1 MGFQTIL
8 IERSNGVATLILNR
22 PESRNALDL
31 AMREEIE
38 NALRELTADESVRV
52 LVVTGAGGHFC
63 AGGDVKSMQA
73 RRQTAA
79 EGRARVESMNR
90 VILELVN
97 FRAPTLAQ
105 VDGFA
110 VGAGCNLALACDL
123 ILASDRARFGQVF
136 SKIGLVPDGGG
147 SYLLPR
153 LVGLAKAK
161 ELVFTADI
169 IDAAEA
175 LRIGLINRV
184 VPAAELAQAVRELA
198 GRIAA
203 GPPKTLALA
212 KRLLNRSA
220 SLDLAGALD
229 LEAFSQAIAI
239 ESEDH
244 QEGLRAFFEKRAP
257 NFTGR

>member
-1 MGFQTIL
+1 
-8 IERSNGVATLILNR
+8 
-22 PESRNALDL
+22 
-31 AMREEIE
+31 
-38 NALRELTADESVRV
+38 
-52 LVVTGAGGHFC
+52 
-63 AGGDVKSMQA
+63 
-73 RRQTAA
+73 
-79 EGRARVESMNR
+79 MNR

-97 FRAPTLAQ
+97 FRAPTLAR

-123 ILASDRARFGQVF
+123 IIASDRARFGQVF

-161 ELVFTADI
+161 ELVFTAEV

-175 LRIGLINRV
+175 FRIGLVNRV
-184 VPAAELAQAVRELA
+184 VPAGELARTVGELA

-203 GPPKTLALA
+203 GPPKVLALA

-257 NFTGR
+257 KFTGR